1 MLTNGPI
8 GREALVKA
16 NETLKEYRD
25 GKQQLEKRIRESEQ
39 WWKMRHWETEEGAQA
54 GNPYDRK
61 PKSAWLFNVVAGK
74 HADAIEAYPEPMILP
89 REMDDEEEAQRLTSI
104 LPVILQQNEFDSVY
118 SANAWTKNISGTA
131 VYGVFWDR
139 SKLNGLGDVSVQKVS
154 VLNLFWQPGLT
165 DIQKSPHFFHV
176 EKVDNAALEAQYPD
190 LKGQLKGNKTLT
202 LTEFETD
209 DHVKDD
215 KKSIVVD
222 WFYKKREGGRT
233 VLHYVKYTG
242 DHVLFSSENEGLTDG
257 WYADGK
263 YPYVFDALYPVEG
276 SPCGF
281 GYVEIGKS
289 PQMSIDLLNQQ
300 LVKSAIINAT
310 PRVFVSGAAK
320 LNIEEYMDITK
331 PVVHVEGSLDD
342 TSVRP
347 VQAPA
352 PSSAALEMRNQMI
365 EEMKYT
371 ASNLDVVNGGSTQG
385 VTAASAIA
393 ALQESAGRTS
403 KASTKGTYRAYGQIT
418 TMIIERIRQFYDMP
432 RQFRIV
438 GKTGEQVFI
447 SYSAMKLQAQPM
459 GTAFGQDMGMRLPVF
474 DVEVRAQKETAY
486 SRLAQNELALQL
498 YGAGVFNPQMAD
510 QAGMLLDMMDFK
522 GKEELLIKVRENG
535 MRFAMQQMM
544 MAQAMQQPGTPAQPG
559 QTFQQGGEDKR
570 MQGARERTQNAS
582 QPE

>member
-1 MLTNGPI
+1 
-8 GREALVKA
+8 
-16 NETLKEYRD
+16 
-25 GKQQLEKRIRESEQ
+25 
-39 WWKMRHWETEEGAQA
+39 
-54 GNPYDRK
+54 
-61 PKSAWLFNVVAGK
+61 
-74 HADAIEAYPEPMILP
+74 
-89 REMDDEEEAQRLTSI
+89 
-104 LPVILQQNEFDSVY
+104 
-118 SANAWTKNISGTA
+118 
-131 VYGVFWDR
+131 
-139 SKLNGLGDVSVQKVS
+139 
-154 VLNLFWQPGLT
+154 
-165 DIQKSPHFFHV
+165 
-176 EKVDNAALEAQYPD
+176 
-190 LKGQLKGNKTLT
+190 
-202 LTEFETD
+202 
-209 DHVKDD
+209 
-215 KKSIVVD
+215 
-222 WFYKKREGGRT
+222 
-233 VLHYVKYTG
+233 
-242 DHVLFSSENEGLTDG
+242 
-257 WYADGK
+257 
-263 YPYVFDALYPVEG
+263 
-276 SPCGF
+276 
-281 GYVEIGKS
+281 
-289 PQMSIDLLNQQ
+289 
-300 LVKSAIINAT
+300 
-310 PRVFVSGAAK
+310 
-320 LNIEEYMDITK
+320 
-331 PVVHVEGSLDD
+331 VEGSLDD
-342 TSVRP
+342 TSVKP

-432 RQFRIV
+432 RQFRII
-438 GKTGEQVFI
+438 GKSGEQMFI

-522 GKEELLIKVRENG
+522 GKEELLIKIRENG

-559 QTFQQGGEDKR
+559 QTFQEGGEDKR

-582 QPE
+582 QPI